1 MEHVHKFY
9 EAAKLSASKSYIF
22 FCGHQCF
29 SNLSS
34 GCFSSVVRIY
44 FLNIF
49 DSSVM
54 VALNVPLVLNFS

>member
-22 FCGHQCF
+22 WCGHQCF
-29 SNLSS
+29 SNLRS
-34 GCFSSVVRIY
+34 GWFSSVVGIY

>member
-1 MEHVHKFY
+1 MEHMHKFY

-22 FCGHQCF
+22 CCGHQCF
-29 SNLSS
+29 SNLSR
-34 GCFSSVVRIY
+34 GWFSSVVGIY

>member
-9 EAAKLSASKSYIF
+9 QAAKLSTSKSYIF
-22 FCGHQCF
+22 CCGHRCF

-34 GCFSSVVRIY
+34 GWFSSIVGIY